1 MAQQRLFKKAR
12 FEYVQGKLSWVRVV
26 RPDVQYDCWVA
37 TIHPT
42 PESLDKIRDW
52 QSEGMKN
59 VLKKDEDGYF
69 TKFRCPVSR
78 QRKDGT
84 TWTFTAP
91 VVVDADGRPMDG
103 SIIGD
108 GSDGTLKL
116 EVYEHGTPGGGKAIA
131 ARLVGVKVESLV
143 PFNPDK
149 DFSDDEAAAVAG
161 LREQPPL
168 F

>member
-1 MAQQRLFKKAR
+1 M
-12 FEYVQGKLSWVRVV
+12 YNSWT
-26 RPDVQYDCWVA
+26 A

-59 VLKKDEDGYF
+59 VLKKDEDGYY

-78 QRKDGT
+78 SRKDGT
-84 TWTFTAP
+84 VWAFKQP
-91 VVVDADGRPMDG
+91 DCIDADGRPMDG
-103 SIIGD
+103 SIVGN

-116 EVYEHGTPGGGKAIA
+116 EVYTHGTPGGGTAIA
-131 ARLVGVKVESLV
+131 ARLVGLRVDNLVE
-143 PFNPDK
+143 FNPET
-149 DFSDDEAAAVAG
+149 DFDDEEKAATKELAA
-161 LREQPPL
+161 QAPL